1 MYILVAKQISS
12 RSQTLNYILRVAVT
26 LLCGKLKKKGQIT
39 ALSGSLKAVYG
50 NTIARINVSE
60 VRLCNVLRCR
70 YAPVYHFGK
79 GFGKHRGLAK
89 NATITFGD
97 AASSCEK

>member
-12 RSQTLNYILRVAVT
+12 CSQTLNYILRVAVT

-70 YAPVYHFGK
+70 YAPVRFRH
-79 GFGKHRGLAK
+79 
-89 NATITFGD
+89 
-97 AASSCEK
+97 